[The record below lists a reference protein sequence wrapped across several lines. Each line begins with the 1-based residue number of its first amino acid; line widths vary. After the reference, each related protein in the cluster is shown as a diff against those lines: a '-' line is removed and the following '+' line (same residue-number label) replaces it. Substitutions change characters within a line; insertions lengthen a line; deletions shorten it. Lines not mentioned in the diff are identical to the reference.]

1 MITTVTMRV
10 LVSEAKRVRVRVR
23 VSKRRR
29 KREREREK
37 KRRTGENERGYLCVP
52 KNKSVFQRH
61 LCNEQGGWVPS
72 LGR

>member
-1 MITTVTMRV
+1 MFVLMTVTMRV
-10 LVSEAKRVRVRVR
+10 LVREAKILRVRVR

-29 KREREREK
+29 ERERERK
-37 KRRTGENERGYLCVP
+37 TRQGDKERGYLCVP
-52 KNKSVFQRH
+52 KSRSVFQRH

>member
-1 MITTVTMRV
+1 MFVLMTVTMRV
-10 LVSEAKRVRVRVR
+10 LVREAKILRARVG

-29 KREREREK
+29 ESEKRKEEK
-37 KRRTGENERGYLCVP
+37 ERGYLCVP
-52 KNKSVFQRH
+52 KSRSVFQRH